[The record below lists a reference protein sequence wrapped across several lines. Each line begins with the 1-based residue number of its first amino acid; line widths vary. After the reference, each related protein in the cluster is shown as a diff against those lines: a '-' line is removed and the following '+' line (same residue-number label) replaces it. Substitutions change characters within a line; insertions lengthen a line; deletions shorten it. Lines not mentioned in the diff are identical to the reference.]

1 MPMQSRPCR
10 IAARWLSGS
19 ANEQDFVMTEPSGP
33 AAATLSFGP
42 FTVTPHERLVTRDG
56 VALPMG
62 AKSFD
67 TLIALMSRPNE
78 VVSKWDL
85 MGLVWPGMA
94 VEETNLRFHIAA
106 LRKAL
111 GDGKDGARYIAT
123 LSGRGYCFVAPISQA
138 GVQAEPRR
146 APRTELPP
154 VKLPNRLQR
163 MVGRADAVA
172 SVSEKLVT
180 SRFVTIVGPGGVGK
194 TAVAVAIA
202 HDLLATFAEAA
213 HFVDLAAL
221 SDPDLVITS
230 LLLMLGLPAQTDDP
244 MPALLAHL
252 HDKRMLLVLDNCE
265 HVIAAAAPLAAEIF
279 QAAPQVHILATS
291 REALRVEGEQVYR
304 LAPLGVPPDDSGLTA
319 AVARTYPALEL
330 FLERAKAGGAQIAL
344 DDSNAAIAARICR
357 KLDGMALAIELAAGR
372 VEAYGLEQTAALLDE
387 RLNLLWQGQ
396 RTAPPRQKTLQATL
410 DWSYGLLSEFERLVL
425 RRLAIFAGHFTIDA
439 ALEVVPDEQV
449 DRSRL
454 FDAID
459 SLVAKSMVAPRP
471 IGAMMRYRLLDT
483 TRAYLLAI
491 EDDGSALAA
500 RHANYYR
507 RWLQQAGTKW
517 ATVPSADERAIH
529 FSALHN
535 VRAALDWCFGPTGD
549 VGIGIALAAAAASI
563 FLAMSLLI
571 ECRRWSE
578 RALAAIDFPSRS
590 GTEEMHLQAALGLT
604 LMFTRGG
611 SEAARGALT
620 RALAIAETLGDAPNQ
635 LQLLGRMHIFHERI
649 GQFEAALGYAQHSL
663 IVAEALGDPASL
675 ALAQSLLG
683 VSLHLGGEHRDAL
696 KMLEAAW
703 RGPGT
708 ERISTVYGF
717 DHRNRAGISLA
728 RELWLQGR
736 PAQARQLAQQAV
748 AEAAQ
753 MDHPIT
759 LCIALIWAV
768 SIDLWSG
775 DLTAADDNIDRFI
788 AHAYSRSMGPYLAAG
803 RGVKGEL
810 AIRRGDAESGVATIG
825 RCLQELHESG
835 YELLTTTFNIA
846 LVHGHLALGQ
856 IEQSAHLI
864 DDAIRLVER
873 SGDHLYMPELLRMK
887 GKVLL
892 SHPQPN
898 IEQAKRHIREA
909 LELSRR
915 TGAKAWELRAAID
928 LATLMADHGEAKL
941 LLQSALEGFAE
952 GSETADITTAS
963 SLLHTL

>member
-1 MPMQSRPCR
+1 M
-10 IAARWLSGS
+10 
-19 ANEQDFVMTEPSGP
+19 
-33 AAATLSFGP
+33 
-42 FTVTPHERLVTRDG
+42 TPHERLVTRDG

-78 VVSKWDL
+78 VISKWDL
-85 MGLVWPGMA
+85 MGLVWPGMR

-111 GDGKDGARYIAT
+111 GDGKDGARYITT
-123 LSGRGYCFVAPISQA
+123 LSGRGYCFVAPISQI
-138 GVQAEPRR
+138 GIRTERR
-146 APRTELPP
+146 LAPQVELPP

-163 MVGRADAVA
+163 MVGRADAIA
-172 SVSEKLVT
+172 NVSDKLVT

-202 HDLLATFAEAA
+202 HDLLATFDDAA

-230 LLLMLGLPAQTDDP
+230 LLLMLGLPAQADDP

-252 HDKRMLLVLDNCE
+252 QDKRMLLVLDNCE

-304 LAPLGVPPDDSGLTA
+304 LAPLAVPPDGSGLTA

-330 FLERAKAGGAQIAL
+330 FLERATAGGARIAL

-372 VEAYGLEQTAALLDE
+372 VEAYGLEQTATLLDE

-410 DWSYGLLSEFERLVL
+410 DWSYGLLSGLERLVL
-425 RRLAIFAGHFTIDA
+425 RRLAVFAGHFTIDA
-439 ALEVVPDEQV
+439 ALEVVPDAQV
-449 DRSRL
+449 DRSLL
-454 FDAID
+454 FEAID

-483 TRAYLLAI
+483 TRAYLLGI
-491 EDDGSALAA
+491 EDDESALAA
-500 RHANYYR
+500 RHATYYR

-535 VRAALDWCFGPTGD
+535 VRAALDWCFGAGGD
-549 VGIGIALAAAAASI
+549 VGIGIALAAAAAPI
-563 FLAMSLLI
+563 FLAMSLLT

-578 RALAAIDFPSRS
+578 RALAAIDSSSRGS
-590 GTEEMHLQAALGLT
+590 TDEMHLQAALGLT

-611 SEAARGALT
+611 SEAARNALT
-620 RALAIAETLGDAPNQ
+620 RALAIAKALGDAPNQ

-649 GQFEAALGYAQHSL
+649 GQFEAALGYAQQGL

-683 VSLHLGGEHRDAL
+683 VSLHLGGAHRDAL

-736 PAQARQLAQQAV
+736 PEQARQLAQQTV
-748 AEAAQ
+748 TEAAQ

-775 DLTAADDNIDRFI
+775 DLDAAEANIGRFI
-788 AHAYSRSMGPYLAAG
+788 AHAESRSMGPYLAVG

-810 AIRRGDAESGVATIG
+810 AIRRGDAQGGVATIE

-856 IEQSAHLI
+856 VERSAQLI
-864 DDAIRLVER
+864 DDAIRLVEQ
-873 SGDHLYMPELLRMK
+873 SGDHLYMPELLRTK

-892 SHPQPN
+892 SLPEPN
-898 IEQAKRHIREA
+898 IEHAEA
-909 LELSRR
+909 SLLQSLELSRR
-915 TGAKAWELRAAID
+915 TGAKAWELRTAID
-928 LATLMADHGEAKL
+928 LARLVADCKQAKQ
-941 LLQSALEGFAE
+941 LLQSALGSFAD
-952 GSETADITTAS
+952 GSETEDIAAANE
-963 SLLHTL
+963 LLEGLEGRRG

>member
-1 MPMQSRPCR
+1 
-10 IAARWLSGS
+10 
-19 ANEQDFVMTEPSGP
+19 MTEPAKS

-42 FTVTPHERLVTRDG
+42 FTVTPHARLVTRDG
-56 VALPMG
+56 VALALG

-85 MGLVWPGMA
+85 MGLVWPGMS
-94 VEETNLRFHIAA
+94 VEEANLRFHIAA

-111 GDGKDGARYIAT
+111 GDGKDGARYITT
-123 LSGRGYCFVAPISQA
+123 LSGRGYCFVAPISR
-138 GVQAEPRR
+138 AEIPEPPRP
-146 APRTELPP
+146 APRAELPP

-163 MVGRADAVA
+163 MVGRADAIA
-172 SVSEKLVT
+172 TVSDKLVT

-202 HDLLATFAEAA
+202 HDLIETFSDAA

-230 LLLMLGLPAQTDDP
+230 LLLMLGLPAQADDP

-252 HDKRMLLVLDNCE
+252 QDKRMLLILDNCE

-304 LAPLGVPPDDSGLTA
+304 LAPLGVPPENRELTA

-330 FLERAKAGGAQIAL
+330 FLERAAAGGARIKL
-344 DDSNAAIAARICR
+344 DDSNADIAARICR

-372 VEAYGLEQTAALLDE
+372 VEAYGLEQTATLLDE

-410 DWSYGLLSEFERLVL
+410 DWSYGLLSELERLVL
-425 RRLAIFAGHFTIDA
+425 RRLAVFAGHFTIDA

-454 FDAID
+454 FDSID

-491 EDDGSALAA
+491 ADDGSALAA
-500 RHANYYR
+500 RHAAYYQ
-507 RWLQQAGTKW
+507 RWLQQAGATW
-517 ATVPSADERAIH
+517 ATLPSADERAIH

-535 VRAALDWCFGPTGD
+535 VRAALGWCFGAGGNTA
-549 VGIGIALAAAAASI
+549 IGIALAAAAAPI

-578 RALAAIDFPSRS
+578 RALLAIDPTARGS
-590 GTEEMHLQAALGLT
+590 TEEMHLQAALGLT
-604 LMFTRGG
+604 LMFTHGG
-611 SEAARGALT
+611 SEAAHSALS
-620 RALAIAETLGDAPNQ
+620 RALAIADGLGDAQNQ

-649 GQFEAALGYAQHSL
+649 GQFEAALEHAQRSL
-663 IVAEALGDPASL
+663 GVAEALGDAASL

-683 VSLHLGGEHRDAL
+683 VSLHLGGQHRDAL
-696 KMLEAAW
+696 TMLEAAW

-728 RELWLQGR
+728 REMWLQGR
-736 PAQARQLAQQAV
+736 PAQARQLAQQTV

-775 DLTAADDNIDRFI
+775 DLDGAEEHIDRFI
-788 AHAYSRSMGPYLAAG
+788 AHAESRSMGPYLAVG

-810 AIRRGDAESGVATIG
+810 AIRRGDAKSGVETL
-825 RCLQELHESG
+825 RRSLQELHDAG

-846 LVHGHLALGQ
+846 LVEGLLALGE
-856 IEQSAHLI
+856 IERSAQLI
-864 DDAIRLVER
+864 DDAIRLVAR
-873 SGDHLYMPELLRMK
+873 SGDHLYMPELLRMS

-892 SHPQPN
+892 SQPQPN
-898 IEQAKRHIREA
+898 IEQAESCVREA

-928 LATLMADHGEAKL
+928 LATFVADGGEAKRTL
-941 LLQSALEGFAE
+941 RTAFEGFAE
-952 GSETADITTAS
+952 GCDTMDIKAAREI
-963 SLLHTL
+963 LKRL

>member
-1 MPMQSRPCR
+1 
-10 IAARWLSGS
+10 
-19 ANEQDFVMTEPSGP
+19 MTEPAGP
-33 AAATLSFGP
+33 AAMTLSFGP
-42 FTVTPHERLVTRDG
+42 FTVTPHQRLVTRDG
-56 VALPMG
+56 IVLPLG

-67 TLIALMSRPNE
+67 TLIALMSRPNQ

-94 VEETNLRFHIAA
+94 VEEANLRFHIAA

-111 GDGKDGARYIAT
+111 GDGKDGARYITT

-138 GVQAEPRR
+138 GVQPERHR
-146 APRTELPP
+146 AAVAELPP

-163 MVGRADAVA
+163 MVGRADAVTT
-172 SVSEKLVT
+172 VSDKLIT

-230 LLLMLGLPAQTDDP
+230 LLLMLGLPAQTDNP

-252 HDKRMLLVLDNCE
+252 QAKRMLLILDNCE

-279 QAAPQVHILATS
+279 QAAPHVHILATS

-304 LAPLGVPPDDSGLTA
+304 LSPLGVPPDDSGLTA
-319 AVARTYPALEL
+319 AVARTYPAIEL
-330 FLERAKAGGAQIAL
+330 FLERANAGGAQIAL
-344 DDSNAAIAARICR
+344 DDFNAAIAARICR

-372 VEAYGLEQTAALLDE
+372 VEAYGLEQTATLLDE
-387 RLNLLWQGQ
+387 RLNLLWHGQ

-410 DWSYGLLSEFERLVL
+410 DWSYGLLSELERLVL
-425 RRLAIFAGHFTIDA
+425 RRLSVFVGHFTIDA
-439 ALEVVPDEQV
+439 ALEVVPDGQV
-449 DRSRL
+449 DRALL
-454 FDAID
+454 FEAID

-483 TRAYLLAI
+483 TRAYLLGIA
-491 EDDGSALAA
+491 DDVSALAA
-500 RHANYYR
+500 RHATYYR

-535 VRAALDWCFGPTGD
+535 VRAALDWCFGGGGD
-549 VGIGIALAAAAASI
+549 VGGGIALAAAAAPI
-563 FLAMSLLI
+563 FLAMSLLT

-578 RALAAIDFPSRS
+578 RALLAIDSAS
-590 GTEEMHLQAALGLT
+590 LGSAEEMHLQAALGLT

-611 SEAARGALT
+611 SEAARSALT
-620 RALAIAETLGDAPNQ
+620 RSLAIADRLGDAPNQ

-649 GQFEAALGYAQHSL
+649 GQFEAALGYAQRGL
-663 IVAEALGDPASL
+663 VVAGTLGDAASL

-683 VSLHLGGEHRDAL
+683 VSLHLSGEHRDAMR
-696 KMLEAAW
+696 MLEAAW

-728 RELWLQGR
+728 RELWLQGQ
-736 PAQARQLAQQAV
+736 PAQARQLAQQTV

-775 DLTAADDNIDRFI
+775 DLASADANIDRFI
-788 AHAYSRSMGPYLAAG
+788 AHAGSRSMGPYLAAG
-803 RGVKGEL
+803 RGVKGEI
-810 AIRRGDAESGVATIG
+810 AIRRGDAASGVETIG
-825 RCLQELHESG
+825 SCLQELHESG
-835 YELLTTTFNIA
+835 YELLTTTFHLA
-846 LVHGHLALGQ
+846 LVQGHLTLGQ
-856 IEQSAHLI
+856 IEQSRHLI
-864 DDAIRLVER
+864 SDAIRLVEQG
-873 SGDHLYMPELLRMK
+873 GDRLYMPELLRMK

-892 SHPQPN
+892 SQPQPN
-898 IEQAKRHIREA
+898 SEEAESCFREA

-928 LATLMADHGEAKL
+928 LATLIADRGEATQ
-941 LLQSALEGFAE
+941 LLQSALEGFVE
-952 GSETADITTAS
+952 GSETADIRTAIA
-963 SLLHTL
+963 LLQTL

>member
-1 MPMQSRPCR
+1 
-10 IAARWLSGS
+10 
-19 ANEQDFVMTEPSGP
+19 MTEPAAP
-33 AAATLSFGP
+33 AASTLSFGP
-42 FTVTPHERLVTRDG
+42 FTVAPHERLVTRDG
-56 VALPMG
+56 IALPLG
-62 AKSFD
+62 AKAFD

-85 MGLVWPGMA
+85 MALVWPGLT
-94 VEETNLRFHIAA
+94 VEETNLRFHVAA

-123 LSGRGYCFVAPISQA
+123 LSGRGYCFVAPIAQA
-138 GVQAEPRR
+138 KAPAEPR
-146 APRTELPP
+146 AASPLDLPP

-163 MVGRADAVA
+163 MVGRDDAIAAVA
-172 SVSEKLVT
+172 DRLVA

-202 HDLLATFAEAA
+202 HELLETFSDAA

-230 LLLMLGLPAQTDDP
+230 ILLMLGLPAQSDDP
-244 MPALLAHL
+244 LPALLAHL
-252 HDKRMLLVLDNCE
+252 RDKRMLLILDNCE
-265 HVIAAAAPLAAEIF
+265 HVIAAAAPLAADIF
-279 QAAPQVHILATS
+279 HGAPHVHILATS

-304 LAPLGVPPDDSGLTA
+304 LTPLAVPPDDPGLTA
-319 AVARTYPALEL
+319 AIAQTYPALQL
-330 FLERAKAGGAQIAL
+330 FLERATAGGAQIAL
-344 DDSNAAIAARICR
+344 DDANAAIVAGICR

-410 DWSYGLLSEFERLVL
+410 DWSYGLLSDIERLVL
-425 RRLAIFAGHFTIDA
+425 RRLAVFAGHFTIDA
-439 ALEVVPDEQV
+439 ALDIVPDDRV
-449 DRSRL
+449 DRSHL

-483 TRAYLLAI
+483 TRAYLREI
-491 EDDGSALAA
+491 EPDDAALAA
-500 RHANYYR
+500 RHATYYR
-507 RWLQQAGTKW
+507 QWLEQAGTTW

-535 VRAALDWCFGPTGD
+535 VRAALDWCFGKGGD
-549 VGIGIALAAAAASI
+549 VGIGIALAAAAAPI

-578 RALAAIDFPSRS
+578 RALLALDPAARGSA
-590 GTEEMHLQAALGLT
+590 EEMHIQAALGLT

-611 SEAARGALT
+611 SEAARTALS
-620 RALAIAETLGDAPNQ
+620 RSLAIAETRGDAPNQ
-635 LQLLGRMHIFHERI
+635 LQLLGRMHIFHERM
-649 GQFEAALGYAQHSL
+649 GRFDAALGYAQQSL
-663 IVAEALGDPASL
+663 VVAEALGDAASI
-675 ALAQSLLG
+675 ALANSLLG
-683 VSLHLGGEHRDAL
+683 VSLHLAGEHRDAL
-696 KMLEAAW
+696 NMLEAAW
-703 RGPGT
+703 HGPGT
-708 ERISTVYGF
+708 ERISTVHGF

-736 PAQARQLAQQAV
+736 PADARLLARQTIV
-748 AEAAQ
+748 EAAQ

-768 SIDLWSG
+768 AIDLWSG
-775 DLTAADDNIDRFI
+775 DLDGAEDNIDRFI
-788 AHAYSRSMGPYLAAG
+788 AHANSRSMGPYLAVG

-810 AIRRGDAESGVATIG
+810 AIRRGDAATGVETI
-825 RCLQELHESG
+825 RTCLRELHGAG

-846 LVHGHLALGQ
+846 MVQGLLALGQ
-856 IEQSAHLI
+856 TGQAEHLI
-864 DDAIRLVER
+864 DDAIRLVEQ

-887 GKVLL
+887 GRVLL
-892 SHPQPN
+892 SLPEPDAGDA
-898 IEQAKRHIREA
+898 ETRFMQA
-909 LELSRR
+909 LDLSRR
-915 TGAKAWELRAAID
+915 KGAKAWELRTAID
-928 LATLMADHGEAKL
+928 LARLLVERGRREEAKR
-941 LLQSALEGFAE
+941 LLQAALEGFAE
-952 GSETADITTAS
+952 GSDTADIRAANE
-963 SLLHTL
+963 LLLTL

>member
-1 MPMQSRPCR
+1 
-10 IAARWLSGS
+10 
-19 ANEQDFVMTEPSGP
+19 
-33 AAATLSFGP
+33 
-42 FTVTPHERLVTRDG
+42 
-56 VALPMG
+56 
-62 AKSFD
+62 
-67 TLIALMSRPNE
+67 MS
-78 VVSKWDL
+78 
-85 MGLVWPGMA
+85 
-94 VEETNLRFHIAA
+94 VEEANLRFHIAA

-111 GDGKDGARYIAT
+111 GDGKDGARYITT
-123 LSGRGYCFVAPISQA
+123 LSGRGYCFVSPISRVDIEA
-138 GVQAEPRR
+138 VPRLASR
-146 APRTELPP
+146 AELPP

-163 MVGRADAVA
+163 MVGRADAIA
-172 SVSEKLVT
+172 TISDRLIS
-180 SRFVTIVGPGGVGK
+180 SRFVTILGPGGVGK

-202 HDLLATFAEAA
+202 HDLLATFDGAA

-252 HDKRMLLVLDNCE
+252 RDKRMLLILDNCE

-279 QAAPQVHILATS
+279 QAAPQIHILATS
-291 REALRVEGEQVYR
+291 REALRVEGEQIYR
-304 LAPLGVPPDDSGLTA
+304 LAPLAFPPDESELTA

-330 FLERAKAGGAQIAL
+330 FFERATAGGAQIAL
-344 DDSNAAIAARICR
+344 DDSNAAIVARICR

-372 VEAYGLEQTAALLDE
+372 VEAYGLEQIANLLDE
-387 RLNLLWQGQ
+387 RLNLLWHGQ

-410 DWSYGLLSEFERLVL
+410 DWSYGLLSELERLVL

-439 ALEVVPDEQV
+439 ALEVVPDQQV
-449 DRSRL
+449 DRSLL
-454 FDAID
+454 FEAID
-459 SLVAKSMVAPRP
+459 SLVAKSMIAPRP

-483 TRAYLLAI
+483 TRAYLLGI
-491 EDDGSALAA
+491 EDDGAPLAT
-500 RHANYYR
+500 RHAIYYR
-507 RWLQQAGTKW
+507 RWLEQAGTTW

-549 VGIGIALAAAAASI
+549 VGIGIALAAAAAPI
-563 FLAMSLLI
+563 FLAMSLLT

-578 RALAAIDFPSRS
+578 RALLAIDTALHGSP
-590 GTEEMHLQAALGLT
+590 EEMHLQAALGLT

-611 SEAARGALT
+611 SEAARSALT

-649 GQFEAALGYAQHSL
+649 GEFEAALGYAQRSL
-663 IVAEALGDPASL
+663 AVAEALGDATSL

-683 VSLHLGGEHRDAL
+683 VSLHLNGEHREAL
-696 KMLEAAW
+696 KNLEAAW

-728 RELWLQGR
+728 REMWLQGR
-736 PAQARQLAQQAV
+736 PEQARQLAQQTV
-748 AEAAQ
+748 DEAAQ

-775 DLTAADDNIDRFI
+775 DLDAAEANIDRFI
-788 AHAYSRSMGPYLAAG
+788 AHAESRAMGPYLAVG

-810 AIRRGDAESGVATIG
+810 AIRRGDAESGVAIIE

-846 LVHGHLALGQ
+846 LIHGHLALGQ
-856 IEQSAHLI
+856 VERSTQLVG
-864 DDAIRLVER
+864 DAIRLVAQ

-892 SHPQPN
+892 SLPQAN
-898 IEQAKRHIREA
+898 VAEA
-909 LELSRR
+909 ESLFSQSLDLSRR

-928 LATLMADHGEAKL
+928 LAELVSERGQRGDAKR
-941 LLQSALEGFAE
+941 LLQSALEGFVA
-952 GSETADITTAS
+952 GSQAADIRAATT
-963 SLLHTL
+963 LLQAF

>member
-1 MPMQSRPCR
+1 
-10 IAARWLSGS
+10 
-19 ANEQDFVMTEPSGP
+19 MTEPAGP

-42 FTVTPHERLVTRDG
+42 FVVTPHERLVTRDG
-56 VALPMG
+56 VVLPMG

-85 MGLVWPGMA
+85 MGLVWPGMS

-111 GDGKDGARYIAT
+111 GDGKDGARYITT
-123 LSGRGYCFVAPISQA
+123 LSGRGYCFVAPISQI
-138 GVQAEPRR
+138 GVQAEPHL
-146 APRTELPP
+146 ASRTELPP
-154 VKLPNRLQR
+154 VKLPNLLQR

-172 SVSEKLVT
+172 AVSDKLVT

-202 HDLLATFAEAA
+202 HNLLATFAEAA

-252 HDKRMLLVLDNCE
+252 RDKRMLLVLDNCE

-304 LAPLGVPPDDSGLTA
+304 LVPLGVPPDDSKLTA
-319 AVARTYPALEL
+319 AVARSYPAIEL
-330 FLERAKAGGAQIAL
+330 FLERATAGGAQIAL

-387 RLNLLWQGQ
+387 RLNLMWQGQ
-396 RTAPPRQKTLQATL
+396 RSAPPRQKTLQATL
-410 DWSYGLLSEFERLVL
+410 DWSYGLLTELERPVL
-425 RRLAIFAGHFTIDA
+425 RRLAVFAGHFTIDA
-439 ALEVVPDEQV
+439 ALEVVPDEKV
-449 DRSRL
+449 DRALL

-471 IGAMMRYRLLDT
+471 VGAMMRYRLLDT

-500 RHANYYR
+500 RHATYYR

-535 VRAALDWCFGPTGD
+535 VRAALDWCFSPTGD
-549 VGIGIALAAAAASI
+549 VGIGIALAAAAAPI
-563 FLAMSLLI
+563 FLAMSLLT

-578 RALAAIDFPSRS
+578 RALAAIDSASRGS
-590 GTEEMHLQAALGLT
+590 AEEMHLQAALGLT

-611 SEAARGALT
+611 SEAARSALT
-620 RALAIAETLGDAPNQ
+620 RALAIAEMLGDAPNQ

-649 GQFEAALGYAQHSL
+649 GQFEAALGYAQQSL
-663 IVAEALGDPASL
+663 VVAEALGDPASL

-696 KMLEAAW
+696 NMLEAAW

-728 RELWLQGR
+728 RELWLQGQ
-736 PAQARQLAQQAV
+736 PAQAQQLAQQTV

-768 SIDLWSG
+768 SIDLWTG
-775 DLTAADDNIDRFI
+775 DLAAADENIDRFI
-788 AHAYSRSMGPYLAAG
+788 AHAESRSMGPYLAAG

-810 AIRRGDAESGVATIG
+810 AIRRGDAASGVETIG

-835 YELLTTTFNIA
+835 YELLTTNFNIA
-846 LVHGHLALGQ
+846 LVHGHLARGEV
-856 IEQSAHLI
+856 EQSARLI

-892 SHPQPN
+892 SRPQPN
-898 IEQAKRHIREA
+898 IEEAERHIRKA
-909 LELSRR
+909 LELARR

-928 LATLMADHGEAKL
+928 FATLAADRGEAKR

-952 GSETADITTAS
+952 GSETADIKTAGA
-963 SLLHTL
+963 LLHTL

>member
-1 MPMQSRPCR
+1 
-10 IAARWLSGS
+10 
-19 ANEQDFVMTEPSGP
+19 MTEP
-33 AAATLSFGP
+33 AATTLSFGP
-42 FTVTPHERLVTRDG
+42 FTVSPHERLVTRDG
-56 VALPMG
+56 IALPMG
-62 AKSFD
+62 ARSFD

-78 VVSKWDL
+78 VVSKWEL
-85 MGLVWPGMA
+85 MGLVWPGMS

-111 GDGKDGARYIAT
+111 GDGKDGARYITT
-123 LSGRGYCFVAPISQA
+123 LSGRGYCFVAPISQV
-138 GVQAEPRR
+138 GLHAEPRR

-172 SVSEKLVT
+172 TISDKLVT

-202 HDLLATFAEAA
+202 HDLLATFAGVA
-213 HFVDLAAL
+213 HFVDLAAV

-230 LLLMLGLPAQTDDP
+230 LLLMLGLPAQADDP
-244 MPALLAHL
+244 MPALVAHL

-304 LAPLGVPPDDSGLTA
+304 LAPLGVPPDDPALTA
-319 AVARTYPALEL
+319 AVVRTYPALEL
-330 FLERAKAGGAQIAL
+330 FLERAKASGAQIAL
-344 DDSNAAIAARICR
+344 DDSNAAIAASICR

-410 DWSYGLLSEFERLVL
+410 DWSYGLLSELERLVL
-425 RRLAIFAGHFTIDA
+425 RRLAVFAGHFTIDA
-439 ALEVVPDEQV
+439 ALEVVPDQQV
-449 DRSRL
+449 DRSLL
-454 FDAID
+454 FEAID

-483 TRAYLLAI
+483 TRAYLLGI

-500 RHANYYR
+500 RHATYYR
-507 RWLQQAGTKW
+507 RWLEQAGTKW

-535 VRAALDWCFGPTGD
+535 VRAALDWCFGPGSDT
-549 VGIGIALAAAAASI
+549 GIGIALAAAAAPI
-563 FLAMSLLI
+563 FLAMSLLT

-578 RALAAIDFPSRS
+578 RALLAIDPASR
-590 GTEEMHLQAALGLT
+590 GGADEMHLQAALGLT

-611 SEAARGALT
+611 SEAARSALT
-620 RALAIAETLGDAPNQ
+620 RALAIAEALGDAPNQ

-649 GQFEAALGYAQHSL
+649 GQFEAALGYAQQSL
-663 IVAEALGDPASL
+663 IVAEAIGDPASL

-696 KMLEAAW
+696 RMLEAAW

-736 PAQARQLAQQAV
+736 PALARQLAQQTV
-748 AEAAQ
+748 GEAAQ

-775 DLTAADDNIDRFI
+775 DLDAAEANIDRFI
-788 AHAYSRSMGPYLAAG
+788 THAESRSMGPYLAVG

-810 AIRRGDAESGVATIG
+810 AIRRGDAKNGVETIS
-825 RCLQELHESG
+825 RSLQELHESG

-846 LVHGHLALGQ
+846 LVQGYLALGQ
-856 IEQSAHLI
+856 IERSAQLI
-864 DDAIRLVER
+864 DDAIRLVEQ
-873 SGDHLYMPELLRMK
+873 SGDHLYRPELLRMK
-887 GKVLL
+887 CKVLL
-892 SHPQPN
+892 SRPQSN
-898 IEQAKRHIREA
+898 IEEMEA
-909 LELSRR
+909 SLLQSLELSRR

-928 LATLMADHGEAKL
+928 LAQLLADRQRGKQATP

-952 GSETADITTAS
+952 DSETADIAAAGA
-963 SLLHTL
+963 LLKKL

>member
-1 MPMQSRPCR
+1 
-10 IAARWLSGS
+10 
-19 ANEQDFVMTEPSGP
+19 MTEP
-33 AAATLSFGP
+33 AATTAGMLSFGP
-42 FTVTPHERLVTRDG
+42 FTVTPQERLVMRDG
-56 VALPMG
+56 VVLPLG

-78 VVSKWDL
+78 VVSKFEL
-85 MGLVWPGMA
+85 MALVWPGMT
-94 VEETNLRFHIAA
+94 VEEANLRFHVAA

-111 GDGKDGARYIAT
+111 GDGKDGARYITT
-123 LSGRGYCFVAPISQA
+123 LSGRGYCFVAPISQ
-138 GVQAEPRR
+138 GGLPTERR
-146 APRTELPP
+146 PAPQLELPP

-163 MVGRADAVA
+163 MVGRADAIGT
-172 SVSEKLVT
+172 VSDKLLA

-202 HDLLATFAEAA
+202 HDLLETFADVA

-230 LLLMLGLPAQTDDP
+230 ILLMLGLPAQTDDP
-244 MPALLAHL
+244 LPALLAHL
-252 HDKRMLLVLDNCE
+252 HDKKLLLILDNCE
-265 HVIAAAAPLAAEIF
+265 HVVAATAPLAAEIF
-279 QAAPQVHILATS
+279 RAAPQVHILATS

-304 LAPLGVPPDDSGLTA
+304 LASLAVPPDAPGLTA
-319 AVARTYPALEL
+319 AAARTYPALEL
-330 FLERAKAGGAQIAL
+330 FLERARASGAQIAL
-344 DDSNAAIAARICR
+344 DDANAAIAAGICR

-372 VEAYGLEQTAALLDE
+372 VEAYGLKQTAALLDE

-410 DWSYGLLSEFERLVL
+410 DWSYGLLSDLERLVL
-425 RRLAIFAGHFTIDA
+425 RRLAVFAGHFTIDA
-439 ALEVVPDEQV
+439 ALEVVPDERV
-449 DRSRL
+449 DRARL

-483 TRAYLLAI
+483 TRAYLLEI
-491 EDDGSALAA
+491 EQDETALAA
-500 RHANYYR
+500 RHATYYR
-507 RWLQQAGTKW
+507 RWLEQAGTTW

-535 VRAALDWCFGPTGD
+535 VRAALDWSFGNGGD
-549 VGIGIALAAAAASI
+549 TGIGIALAAAAAPI

-578 RALAAIDFPSRS
+578 RALLAIDAPARGSA
-590 GTEEMHLQAALGLT
+590 EEMHLQAALGLT

-611 SEAARGALT
+611 SEAARSALT
-620 RALAIAETLGDAPNQ
+620 RSLAIPETRGDAPNQ

-649 GQFEAALGYAQHSL
+649 GQFDAALGYARQSL
-663 IVAEALGDPASL
+663 VVAEALGDPASI
-675 ALAQSLLG
+675 ALAHSLLG
-683 VSLHLGGEHRDAL
+683 VSLHLAGEHRDAL
-696 KMLEAAW
+696 KMLELAW
-703 RGPGT
+703 LGPGT
-708 ERISTVYGF
+708 ERISTLYGF

-728 RELWLQGR
+728 RELWLQGQPSR
-736 PAQARQLAQQAV
+736 ARQLAQQTV

-753 MDHPIT
+753 IDHPIT

-775 DLTAADDNIDRFI
+775 DIDGAEENIDRFI
-788 AHAYSRSMGPYLAAG
+788 AHAESRSMGPYLAVG

-810 AIRRGDAESGVATIG
+810 AIRRGDAAAGIETI
-825 RCLQELHESG
+825 RACLRELHDAG

-846 LVHGHLALGQ
+846 LVHGLLALGQ
-856 IEQSAHLI
+856 VEQSAHLI
-864 DDAIRLVER
+864 DDAIRLVEQN
-873 SGDHLYMPELLRMK
+873 GDHLYMPELLRMK

-892 SHPQPN
+892 SLPQP
-898 IEQAKRHIREA
+898 EA
-909 LELSRR
+909 HGAETYLMQSLELSRR
-915 TGAKAWELRAAID
+915 ESAKAWELRAAID
-928 LATLMADHGEAKL
+928 LARLLAERGRRQDGKL

-952 GSETADITTAS
+952 GAETADIRVANELQRTI
-963 SLLHTL
+963 

>member
-1 MPMQSRPCR
+1 
-10 IAARWLSGS
+10 
-19 ANEQDFVMTEPSGP
+19 MTEPVKP

-42 FTVTPHERLVTRDG
+42 FTVTPQERLVMRDG
-56 VALPMG
+56 VMLPLG

-85 MGLVWPGMA
+85 MGLVWPGMT
-94 VEETNLRFHIAA
+94 VEESNLRFHIAA

-111 GDGKDGARYIAT
+111 GDGKDGARYITT

-138 GVQAEPRR
+138 GVQSGPLP
-146 APRTELPP
+146 APRPELPP

-163 MVGRADAVA
+163 MVGRTDAVA
-172 SVSEKLVT
+172 AVSDKLVT

-202 HDLLATFAEAA
+202 HDLLPAFAEAA

-230 LLLMLGLPAQTDDP
+230 LLLMLGLPDQTDDP

-252 HDKRMLLVLDNCE
+252 HDKRMLLILDNCE

-304 LAPLGVPPDDSGLTA
+304 LPPLQVPPDDPVLTA
-319 AVARTYPALEL
+319 AVARTYPAVEL
-330 FLERAKAGGAQIAL
+330 FLERAEASGARIAL
-344 DDSNAAIAARICR
+344 DDTNAAIAAGICR

-372 VEAYGLEQTAALLDE
+372 VEAYGLEQTASLLDE

-396 RTAPPRQKTLQATL
+396 RTASPRQKTLQATL
-410 DWSYGLLSEFERLVL
+410 DWSYGLLSDHERLVL
-425 RRLAIFAGHFTIDA
+425 RRLAVFAGHFTIDA
-439 ALEVVPDEQV
+439 ALDIVPDEQV
-449 DRSRL
+449 DHSLL

-471 IGAMMRYRLLDT
+471 VGAMMRYRLLDT
-483 TRAYLLAI
+483 TRAYLLGLA
-491 EDDGSALAA
+491 DDGPALAA
-500 RHANYYR
+500 RHAGYYR
-507 RWLQQAGTKW
+507 QWLQHAGTKW

-535 VRAALDWCFGPTGD
+535 VRAALDWCFGSGGD
-549 VGIGIALAAAAASI
+549 VGIGISLAAAAAPI
-563 FLAMSLLI
+563 FLAMSLLT

-578 RALAAIDFPSRS
+578 RALLAIDPPSRGS
-590 GTEEMHLQAALGLT
+590 ADEMHLQAALGLT

-611 SEAARGALT
+611 SDAARSALT

-649 GQFEAALGYAQHSL
+649 GQFETALDHARRSL
-663 IVAEALGDPASL
+663 VVAEGLGDAVSL
-675 ALAQSLLG
+675 GLAQSLLG
-683 VSLHLGGEHRDAL
+683 VSLHLGGEHRDAAR
-696 KMLEAAW
+696 MLEAAW

-728 RELWLQGR
+728 RELWLQGH
-736 PAQARQLAQQAV
+736 PAQARQLAQQTV

-775 DLTAADDNIDRFI
+775 DLDAANENIDRFI
-788 AHAYSRSMGPYLAAG
+788 AHAESRSMGPYLAVG

-810 AIRRGDAESGVATIG
+810 AIRRGDAEGGVATI
-825 RCLQELHESG
+825 RHALQELHESG

-846 LVHGHLALGQ
+846 LVQGLLALGQ
-856 IEQSAHLI
+856 IEQAAQLI
-864 DDAIRLVER
+864 DEAMQLVAR

-887 GKVLL
+887 GRVLL
-892 SHPQPN
+892 SLPQPN
-898 IEQAKRHIREA
+898 REPAERNLREA
-909 LELSRR
+909 LELSRC

-928 LATLMADHGEAKL
+928 LAALVADRGDARR
-941 LLQSALEGFAE
+941 LLQGALAGFAE
-952 GSETADITTAS
+952 GSKTADIKAAS
-963 SLLHTL
+963 EILGRL

>member
-1 MPMQSRPCR
+1 
-10 IAARWLSGS
+10 
-19 ANEQDFVMTEPSGP
+19 MTEPAAP
-33 AAATLSFGP
+33 AASILIFGP
-42 FTVTPHERLVTRDG
+42 FTVTPHERLVMRDG

-67 TLIALMSRPNE
+67 TLIALMSRPNQ

-85 MGLVWPGMA
+85 MALVWPGMT

-111 GDGKDGARYIAT
+111 GDGKDGARYITT

-138 GVQAEPRR
+138 EPSAKPAPA

-163 MVGRADAVA
+163 MVGRDEEVA
-172 SVSEKLVT
+172 AISDKLIT
-180 SRFVTIVGPGGVGK
+180 MRFVTIAGPGGVGK

-202 HDLLATFAEAA
+202 HDLLETFSDAA

-221 SDPDLVITS
+221 SDPELVITS
-230 LLLMLGLPAQTDDP
+230 ILLMLGLPAQADDP
-244 MPALLAHL
+244 LPALLAHIR
-252 HDKRMLLVLDNCE
+252 DKRMLLILDNCE
-265 HVIAAAAPLAAEIF
+265 HVIAAVAPLAAAIF
-279 QAAPQVHILATS
+279 HAAPHVHILATS

-304 LAPLGVPPDDSGLTA
+304 LAPLAVPPDNAALTA
-319 AVARTYPALEL
+319 TAAQTYPALQL
-330 FLERAKAGGAQIAL
+330 FIERATAGGAHIAL
-344 DDSNAAIAARICR
+344 NDGNAAIMAGICR

-410 DWSYGLLSEFERLVL
+410 DWSYGLLSDVERLVL
-425 RRLAIFAGHFTIDA
+425 RRLAVFAGHFTIDA
-439 ALEVVPDEQV
+439 ALEVVPDQRV
-449 DRSRL
+449 DRARL

-483 TRAYLLAI
+483 TRAYLLENEPSDA
-491 EDDGSALAA
+491 ALSA
-500 RHANYYR
+500 RHATYYR
-507 RWLQQAGTKW
+507 QWLEQAGTTW

-535 VRAALDWCFGPTGD
+535 VRAALHWCFGADGD
-549 VGIGIALAAAAASI
+549 AGIGIALTAAAAPI

-578 RALAAIDFPSRS
+578 RALLAIAPSEHGS
-590 GTEEMHLQAALGLT
+590 AEEMHIQAALGLT

-611 SEAARGALT
+611 SEAARDALS
-620 RALAIAETLGDAPNQ
+620 RALAIAQARGDAPNQ
-635 LQLLGRMHIFHERI
+635 LQLLGRMHIFHERM
-649 GQFEAALGYAQHSL
+649 GQFDGALGYARQSL
-663 IVAEALGDPASL
+663 TVAETLGDAASI
-675 ALAQSLLG
+675 ALAKSLLG
-683 VSLHLGGEHRDAL
+683 VSLHLAGEHRDAL
-696 KMLEAAW
+696 TMLKAAW
-703 RGPGT
+703 QGPGT
-708 ERISTVYGF
+708 ERISTVHGF

-736 PAQARQLAQQAV
+736 PAEAQQLARQTV
-748 AEAAQ
+748 TEAAQ

-775 DLTAADDNIDRFI
+775 DLDGAECDIGHFI
-788 AHAYSRSMGPYLAAG
+788 AHAESRSMGPYLAVG

-810 AIRRGDAESGVATIG
+810 AIGRGDAAAGVETI
-825 RCLQELHESG
+825 RACLRELHEAG

-846 LVHGHLALGQ
+846 LVQGLLALGQ
-856 IEQSAHLI
+856 TGQAARLI
-864 DDAIRLVER
+864 DDAIRLVDQG
-873 SGDHLYMPELLRMK
+873 GDHLYMPELLRMRAS
-887 GKVLL
+887 VLL
-892 SHPQPN
+892 SLPEPD
-898 IEQAKRHIREA
+898 RGEA
-909 LELSRR
+909 EANLMQSLELSRDK
-915 TGAKAWELRAAID
+915 GAKAWELRATID
-928 LATLMADHGEAKL
+928 LAQILAERDRRGDAKL
-941 LLQSALEGFAE
+941 LLQSALEGFVDA
-952 GSETADITTAS
+952 SDMADIRIANE
-963 SLLHTL
+963 LLQAL

>member
-1 MPMQSRPCR
+1 
-10 IAARWLSGS
+10 
-19 ANEQDFVMTEPSGP
+19 MTEPAGP

-56 VALPMG
+56 VVLPMG

-85 MGLVWPGMA
+85 MGLVWPGMS

-111 GDGKDGARYIAT
+111 GDGKDGARYITT

-138 GVQAEPRR
+138 GVQPEPRR
-146 APRTELPP
+146 SRRAELPP

-163 MVGRADAVA
+163 MVGRAAAVA
-172 SVSEKLVT
+172 AVSDTLVT
-180 SRFVTIVGPGGVGK
+180 FRFVTIVGPGGVGK
-194 TAVAVAIA
+194 TAVALAIA

-265 HVIAAAAPLAAEIF
+265 HVMATAAPLAAEIF

-304 LAPLGVPPDDSGLTA
+304 LAPLGVPPEDSELTA
-319 AVARTYPALEL
+319 ADAGTYPALEL
-330 FLERAKAGGAQIAL
+330 FLERAKASGAQIAL
-344 DDSNAAIAARICR
+344 DDSNAAIAASICR

-372 VEAYGLEQTAALLDE
+372 VEAYGLEQTATLLDE

-410 DWSYGLLSEFERLVL
+410 DWSYGLLSEIERLVL
-425 RRLAIFAGHFTIDA
+425 RRLAAFAGHFTIDA
-439 ALEVVPDEQV
+439 ALEVVPDEKV
-449 DRSRL
+449 DRALL

-500 RHANYYR
+500 RHATYYG

-549 VGIGIALAAAAASI
+549 VGIGIVLAAAAAPI
-563 FLAMSLLI
+563 FLAMSLLT

-578 RALAAIDFPSRS
+578 RALAAIDPPSRGS
-590 GTEEMHLQAALGLT
+590 TEEMHLQAALGLT

-649 GQFEAALGYAQHSL
+649 GQFVAALGYAQQSL
-663 IVAEALGDPASL
+663 VVAEALGDPASL

-708 ERISTVYGF
+708 GRISTVYGF

-736 PAQARQLAQQAV
+736 PAQARQLAQQTV
-748 AEAAQ
+748 AEAGQ

-768 SIDLWSG
+768 SIDLWTG
-775 DLTAADDNIDRFI
+775 DFAAADDNIDRFI
-788 AHAYSRSMGPYLAAG
+788 AHAASRSMGPYLAAG

-856 IEQSAHLI
+856 IERSAQLI

-892 SHPQPN
+892 SRPQPN
-898 IEQAKRHIREA
+898 IEEAERHIREA

-928 LATLMADHGEAKL
+928 LAQLLADQQRGKDAKPL
-941 LLQSALEGFAE
+941 LRSALEGFAH
-952 GSETADITTAS
+952 GSETADIRAATA
-963 SLLHTL
+963 LLKKL

>member
-1 MPMQSRPCR
+1 
-10 IAARWLSGS
+10 
-19 ANEQDFVMTEPSGP
+19 
-33 AAATLSFGP
+33 
-42 FTVTPHERLVTRDG
+42 VTPHERLVTRDG
-56 VALPMG
+56 VMLPLG

-94 VEETNLRFHIAA
+94 VEESNLRFHIAA

-111 GDGKDGARYIAT
+111 GDGKDGARYITT

-138 GVQAEPRR
+138 GGQAEPRTASR
-146 APRTELPP
+146 VELPP

-163 MVGRADAVA
+163 MVGRSDAIA
-172 SVSEKLVT
+172 TVSDKLIT

-202 HDLLATFAEAA
+202 HDLLATFDGAA

-230 LLLMLGLPAQTDDP
+230 LLLMLGLPDQTDDP

-265 HVIAAAAPLAAEIF
+265 HVIAAAAALAGEIF

-304 LAPLGVPPDDSGLTA
+304 LAPLGVPPDDSRLTA
-319 AVARTYPALEL
+319 AAARTYPALEL
-330 FLERAKAGGAQIAL
+330 FLERAQASGARIAL
-344 DDSNAAIAARICR
+344 DDSNAAIAAGICR

-372 VEAYGLEQTAALLDE
+372 VEAYGLEQTATLLDE

-410 DWSYGLLSEFERLVL
+410 DWSYELLSEHERLVL
-425 RRLAIFAGHFTIDA
+425 RRLAVFAGHFTIDA
-439 ALEVVPDEQV
+439 ALDIVPDEQV
-449 DRSRL
+449 DRSLL

-483 TRAYLLAI
+483 TRAYLLGIAG
-491 EDDGSALAA
+491 DGSALAA
-500 RHANYYR
+500 RHATYYR
-507 RWLQQAGTKW
+507 RWLQQAGTTW

-535 VRAALDWCFGPTGD
+535 VRAALDWCFGPTGNI
-549 VGIGIALAAAAASI
+549 GIGIALAAAAAPI
-563 FLAMSLLI
+563 FLAMSLLT

-578 RALAAIDFPSRS
+578 RALLAIDSASRS
-590 GTEEMHLQAALGLT
+590 STEEMHLQAALGLT

-620 RALAIAETLGDAPNQ
+620 RALAIADTLGDAPNQ

-649 GQFEAALGYAQHSL
+649 GRFEAALGYAQRSL
-663 IVAEALGDPASL
+663 VVAEALEDATSL
-675 ALAQSLLG
+675 SLAQSLLG
-683 VSLHLGGEHRDAL
+683 VSLHLGGEHRDAMT
-696 KMLEAAW
+696 MLEAAW

-736 PAQARQLAQQAV
+736 PAQARQLAQQTV
-748 AEAAQ
+748 NEAAQ

-775 DLTAADDNIDRFI
+775 DLDAADANIDHFI
-788 AHAYSRSMGPYLAAG
+788 AHAESRSMGPYLAVG

-810 AIRRGDAESGVATIG
+810 AIRRGDANSGVATIQQS
-825 RCLQELHESG
+825 LQELHESG

-856 IEQSAHLI
+856 IEQAARLI
-864 DDAIRLVER
+864 DEAIGLVEQ

-887 GKVLL
+887 GRVLL
-892 SHPQPN
+892 SLPQPKVADA
-898 IEQAKRHIREA
+898 ERQIREA
-909 LELSRR
+909 LELSRC

-928 LATLMADHGEAKL
+928 LAALTDRDDAKRLLEA
-941 LLQSALEGFAE
+941 ALHDFAE
-952 GSETADITTAS
+952 GSETADIKAANEI
-963 SLLHTL
+963 LEGLPRAE

>member
-1 MPMQSRPCR
+1 
-10 IAARWLSGS
+10 
-19 ANEQDFVMTEPSGP
+19 MTEP
-33 AAATLSFGP
+33 AATTLSFGP

-78 VVSKWDL
+78 VIRKWDL
-85 MGLVWPGMA
+85 MGLVWPGMR

-111 GDGKDGARYIAT
+111 GDGKDGARYITT
-123 LSGRGYCFVAPISQA
+123 LSGRGYCFVAPISQI
-138 GVQAEPRR
+138 GIRTERR
-146 APRTELPP
+146 LAPQVELPP

-172 SVSEKLVT
+172 SVEDKLLT

-202 HDLLATFAEAA
+202 HDLLATFDDAA

-230 LLLMLGLPAQTDDP
+230 LLLMLGLPAHVDDP

-252 HDKRMLLVLDNCE
+252 QDKRMLLVLDNCE

-304 LAPLGVPPDDSGLTA
+304 LAPLAVPPDGSGLTA

-330 FLERAKAGGAQIAL
+330 FLERATAGGARIAL

-372 VEAYGLEQTAALLDE
+372 VEAYGLEQTATLLDE

-410 DWSYGLLSEFERLVL
+410 DWSYGLLSGLERLVL
-425 RRLAIFAGHFTIDA
+425 RRLAVFAGHFTIDA
-439 ALEVVPDEQV
+439 ALEVVPDAQV
-449 DRSRL
+449 DRSLL
-454 FDAID
+454 FEAID

-483 TRAYLLAI
+483 TRAYLLGI
-491 EDDGSALAA
+491 EGDGSALAA
-500 RHANYYR
+500 RHATYYR
-507 RWLQQAGTKW
+507 RWLEQAGTKW

-535 VRAALDWCFGPTGD
+535 VRAALDWSFGPSGN
-549 VGIGIALAAAAASI
+549 VGIGIGLAAAAAPI
-563 FLAMSLLI
+563 FLAMSLLT

-578 RALAAIDFPSRS
+578 RALLAIDPASRGS
-590 GTEEMHLQAALGLT
+590 ADEMHLQAALGLT

-611 SEAARGALT
+611 SEAARSALT
-620 RALAIAETLGDAPNQ
+620 RALAIAEALGDAPNR

-649 GQFEAALGYAQHSL
+649 GQFEAALGYAQQSL
-663 IVAEALGDPASL
+663 IVAEALGDPASV

-683 VSLHLGGEHRDAL
+683 VSLHLGGAHRDAL

-736 PAQARQLAQQAV
+736 PEQARQLAQQTV
-748 AEAAQ
+748 GEAAQ

-768 SIDLWSG
+768 SIDIWSG
-775 DLTAADDNIDRFI
+775 DLDAAEANIDRFI
-788 AHAYSRSMGPYLAAG
+788 AHAESRSMGPYLAVG

-810 AIRRGDAESGVATIG
+810 AIRRGDAQSGVATIE

-856 IEQSAHLI
+856 VERSAQLI
-864 DDAIRLVER
+864 DDAIRLVEQ

-892 SHPQPN
+892 SLPEPN
-898 IEQAKRHIREA
+898 IEHAEFSLLQS
-909 LELSRR
+909 LELSCC
-915 TGAKAWELRAAID
+915 TGAKAWELRTAID
-928 LATLMADHGEAKL
+928 LARLVADCEQAKR
-941 LLQSALEGFAE
+941 LLQSALESFAD
-952 GSETADITTAS
+952 GSETADIAAANE
-963 SLLHTL
+963 LLEGLERRRR

>member
-1 MPMQSRPCR
+1 
-10 IAARWLSGS
+10 
-19 ANEQDFVMTEPSGP
+19 
-33 AAATLSFGP
+33 
-42 FTVTPHERLVTRDG
+42 
-56 VALPMG
+56 
-62 AKSFD
+62 
-67 TLIALMSRPNE
+67 
-78 VVSKWDL
+78 
-85 MGLVWPGMA
+85 
-94 VEETNLRFHIAA
+94 
-106 LRKAL
+106 
-111 GDGKDGARYIAT
+111 
-123 LSGRGYCFVAPISQA
+123 
-138 GVQAEPRR
+138 
-146 APRTELPP
+146 
-154 VKLPNRLQR
+154 

-172 SVSEKLVT
+172 TVSDKLVT

-304 LAPLGVPPDDSGLTA
+304 LAPLGVPPDDSELTV

-344 DDSNAAIAARICR
+344 DDSNAAIVASICR

-372 VEAYGLEQTAALLDE
+372 VEAYGLEQTATLLDE

-410 DWSYGLLSEFERLVL
+410 DWSYGLLSELERLVL
-425 RRLAIFAGHFTIDA
+425 RRLAVFAGHFTIDA
-439 ALEVVPDEQV
+439 ALEVVPDEKV
-449 DRSRL
+449 DRTLL

-471 IGAMMRYRLLDT
+471 VGAMMRYRLLDT

-500 RHANYYR
+500 RHATYYR

-549 VGIGIALAAAAASI
+549 VGIGIALAAAAAPI
-563 FLAMSLLI
+563 FLAMSLLT

-578 RALAAIDFPSRS
+578 RALAAIDSPSRGS
-590 GTEEMHLQAALGLT
+590 AEEMHLQAALGLT

-620 RALAIAETLGDAPNQ
+620 RALAIADRLGDAPNQ

-649 GQFEAALGYAQHSL
+649 GQFEAALGYAQQSL
-663 IVAEALGDPASL
+663 VVAETLGDPASL

-683 VSLHLGGEHRDAL
+683 VSLHLAGEHRDAL

-703 RGPGT
+703 RGPALNGSA
-708 ERISTVYGF
+708 RSMASTIATGPASRWRVSCGC
-717 DHRNRAGISLA
+717 RAGPRRRGSWRGRRSL
-728 RELWLQGR
+728 R
-736 PAQARQLAQQAV
+736 PRRW
-748 AEAAQ
+748 
-753 MDHPIT
+753 I
-759 LCIALIWAV
+759 I
-768 SIDLWSG
+768 
-775 DLTAADDNIDRFI
+775 R
-788 AHAYSRSMGPYLAAG
+788 SRS
-803 RGVKGEL
+803 
-810 AIRRGDAESGVATIG
+810 
-825 RCLQELHESG
+825 
-835 YELLTTTFNIA
+835 
-846 LVHGHLALGQ
+846 
-856 IEQSAHLI
+856 
-864 DDAIRLVER
+864 
-873 SGDHLYMPELLRMK
+873 
-887 GKVLL
+887 
-892 SHPQPN
+892 
-898 IEQAKRHIREA
+898 
-909 LELSRR
+909 
-915 TGAKAWELRAAID
+915 
-928 LATLMADHGEAKL
+928 
-941 LLQSALEGFAE
+941 
-952 GSETADITTAS
+952 AS
-963 SLLHTL
+963 P